1 MSTWGR
7 LVRFEP
13 RSDAG
18 QGRPL
23 IGEPLSST
31 QDVGLATYEGQE
43 VRVNVY
49 DGTSVLSPGRK
60 TGETAV
66 VAKLLSPLA
75 EDEVGTIRCIG
86 LNYKKHAEECNLPIP
101 EIPVVFLKPA
111 TSLASPYP
119 DSVVVPKF
127 TLKEEPVP
135 SADYESELGVVIG
148 KDCKNVTEADAME
161 YVLGYTATNDIS
173 SRKTQFETSQWC
185 RSKSY
190 DKACPMGPCIV
201 SAREIPDPSKLHLRG
216 FKNDKLMQESP
227 LTDLIF
233 SIPKIV
239 SFLSQGTT
247 LKAGTLIITGTPHG
261 IGAYSNP
268 PEFFKDGDV
277 FKVEISGGIGTLVNK
292 IEYEK

>member
-1 MSTWGR
+1 MATWSR
-7 LVRFEP
+7 LVRFVSG
-13 RSDAG
+13 SDPT
-18 QGRPL
+18 PL
-23 IGEPLSST
+23 IGEPLDSQ
-31 QDVGLATYEGQE
+31 QDVGLAAFRGEQ
-43 VRVNVY
+43 VQVNVF
-49 DGTSVLSPGRK
+49 GGKSILNPGEK
-60 TGETAV
+60 TGQTAL

-75 EDEVGTIRCIG
+75 EEEVGTIRCIG
-86 LNYKKHAEECNLPIP
+86 LNYRKHAEECSLPIP
-101 EIPVVFLKPA
+101 ETPVVFLKPS
-111 TSLASPYP
+111 TSLASPFP
-119 DSVVVPKF
+119 DLVIVPKF
-127 TLKEEPVP
+127 TLDEKPMP
-135 SADYESELGVVIG
+135 TADYESELGVVIG
-148 KDCKNVTEADAME
+148 RDCKDVTEDEAME

-201 SAREIPDPSKLHLRG
+201 STRTISDPAKLHLRG
-216 FKNDKLMQESP
+216 LKNDKVMQESP

-247 LKAGTLIITGTPHG
+247 LKAGTLILTGTPHG
-261 IGAYSNP
+261 IGAYSDP

-277 FKVEISGGIGTLVNK
+277 FRVEISGGIGSLVNK